1 MDAALVDQFV
11 DALRAIARPII
22 EDEVRRA
29 VADAKQE
36 IQPPAQPLGIDPQKL
51 YSRKEAA
58 DLLQVDPTTIWRA
71 ENSRGLKRR
80 GPTSRP
86 KYLGADL
93 LKLAKVREDVR

>member
-51 YSRKEAA
+51 YSRKEAMA
-58 DLLQVDPTTIWRA
+58 LLGIGHTSLWRA
-71 ENSRGLKRR
+71 SQVRGLKRR

-93 LKLAKVREDVR
+93 LKLAKVREDAR